1 MNTLIFG
8 NGFIGS
14 RLHGAIPS
22 IMSTKRIHSIADA
35 MAEIDRYQ
43 ADVVINCIGFTGYT
57 SVDDCEL
64 EKSKTL
70 FCNSFIPIILNEAT
84 KRTGTKLVHISSGC
98 IYNYTPGS
106 PPITEDMKPDF
117 YNLFYSRSKIYAEG
131 VLDSSVLSVRIRI
144 PLDNRP
150 HPRNILTKLLAFNKV
165 IDVPN
170 SITYIPDFIDALQ
183 HLISVDAKG
192 IFNLTNTGGLR
203 YSDLLSTYNHYKEHK
218 FHTMTLDELGRV
230 RTNII
235 LSTAKL
241 RDYGFPIRNINNVL
255 DECVREYLRSEG
267 TYV

>member
-22 IMSTKRIHSIADA
+22 TMSTKRIHSIADA

-57 SVDDCEL
+57 SVDDCEVDRPR
-64 EKSKTL
+64 TIYA
-70 FCNSFIPIILNEAT
+70 NTFIPIILNEAT

-106 PPITEDMKPDF
+106 PPITEDLKPDF
-117 YNLFYSRSKIYAEG
+117 FDLYYSRTKIYAEG
-131 VLDSSVLSVRIRI
+131 ALDDSVLSLRLRI

-150 HPRNILTKLLAFNKV
+150 HPRNLLTKLLAFNKV
-165 IDVPN
+165 IDIPN

-183 HLISVDAKG
+183 HLLIIDAKG

-203 YSDLLSTYNHYKEHK
+203 YPDLLYTYNRYKEHK

-235 LSTAKL
+235 LSTEKL
-241 RDYGFPIRNINNVL
+241 RNSGFTIRNINNVL
-255 DECVREYLRSEG
+255 DECVRGYLQEG
-267 TYV
+267 GPDV